1 MLAPLSGEKRL
12 MLFHDTLRTN
22 TKLTHETFRF
32 SQAADVWKSDHPCSR
47 PMCRRKLPLDA
58 IEEGRE
64 WDEILM
70 DLRFESQTPPPPPLP
85 FRFSSS
91 SDAITC

>member
-1 MLAPLSGEKRL
+1 
-12 MLFHDTLRTN
+12 
-22 TKLTHETFRF
+22 
-32 SQAADVWKSDHPCSR
+32 
-47 PMCRRKLPLDA
+47 MCRRKLPLDA

-91 SDAITC
+91 ADAIKC